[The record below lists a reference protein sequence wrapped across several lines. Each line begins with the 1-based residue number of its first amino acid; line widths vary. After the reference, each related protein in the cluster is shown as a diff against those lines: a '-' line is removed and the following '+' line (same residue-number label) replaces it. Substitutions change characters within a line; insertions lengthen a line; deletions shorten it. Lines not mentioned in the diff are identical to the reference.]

1 MSETPE
7 DADAA
12 IACNGL
18 TRIFTSRSLLG
29 GHRETVA
36 LKDIDLRIPRGVVFG
51 LLGPNGAGKTT
62 LVRILSTL
70 LLPSAG
76 DARVLGFDVAN
87 ESREIRKRIGFVFGG
102 ERGLYG
108 RLTGRQNL
116 LYFGALNRID
126 PKVASRRADALLET
140 VGLTERAN
148 SPVEEYSR
156 GMKQR
161 LHVARG
167 LINEPEIV
175 FMDEPTIGLDP
186 MAAQEIRVLVPQL
199 SAQGTTVFLTTHYMV
214 EADVLCSDIAL
225 INQGSIVAQGSP
237 TEIKRRFSRIRVV
250 ELYLRGYYEE
260 IRIGISDLPGIQ
272 RVAASPD
279 GMLNRLTV
287 HVSEDVNIQSELV
300 RLVPPE
306 QLESM
311 AEREPTLEEA
321 YLSILG

>member
-1 MSETPE
+1 VRDTTEGV
-7 DADAA
+7 DAA
-12 IACNGL
+12 ISCSGL
-18 TRIFTSRSLLG
+18 TRVFASRSLLG
-29 GHRETVA
+29 AHRETVA
-36 LKDIDLRIPRGVVFG
+36 LHDVDLQIPRGVVFG

-70 LLPSAG
+70 LLPTTG
-76 DARVLGFDVAN
+76 NARVLGLDVAH

-140 VGLTERAN
+140 VGLTDRAN

-186 MAAQEIRVLVPQL
+186 MAAQEIRALVPQL
-199 SAQGTTVFLTTHYMV
+199 CEQGTTVFLTTHYMV
-214 EADVLCSDIAL
+214 EADVLCGDIAL
-225 INQGSIVAQGSP
+225 INQGSIVARGSP
-237 TEIKRRFSRIRVV
+237 GEIKRQFSRIRVV

-260 IRIGISDLPGIQ
+260 IRVGISELPGIQ

-279 GMLNRLTV
+279 GVLNRLTV
-287 HVSEDVNIQSELV
+287 HVSEDVDVQSDLI
-300 RLVPPE
+300 RLVPAE
-306 QLESM
+306 QLESI

>member
-1 MSETPE
+1 MSDTSG
-7 DADAA
+7 DAEAA
-12 IACNGL
+12 IVCRGL

-29 GHRETVA
+29 GHREAVA
-36 LKDIDLRIPRGVVFG
+36 LKDVDLQIPRGTVFG

-62 LVRILSTL
+62 LVRILTTL
-70 LLPSAG
+70 LLPTSG
-76 DARVLGFDVAN
+76 EARVLGFDVAHDA
-87 ESREIRKRIGFVFGG
+87 REIRKRIGFVFGG
-102 ERGLYG
+102 DRGLYG

-126 PKVASRRADALLET
+126 PKVASRRADSLLET
-140 VGLTERAN
+140 VGLTDRAN

-167 LINEPEIV
+167 LINEPEVV

-186 MAAQEIRVLVPQL
+186 MAAQEIRDLVPQL
-199 SAQGTTVFLTTHYMV
+199 SERGTTVFLTTHYMV
-214 EADVLCSDIAL
+214 EADVLCGDIAL
-225 INQGSIVAQGSP
+225 INHGSIVARGSP
-237 TEIKRRFSRIRVV
+237 AEIKRQFSRIRVV

-260 IRIGISDLPGIQ
+260 IRTGISELPGIQ

-287 HVSEDVNIQSELV
+287 HVSEDVNIHSELV
-300 RLVPPE
+300 RLVPAE
-306 QLESM
+306 QLESI